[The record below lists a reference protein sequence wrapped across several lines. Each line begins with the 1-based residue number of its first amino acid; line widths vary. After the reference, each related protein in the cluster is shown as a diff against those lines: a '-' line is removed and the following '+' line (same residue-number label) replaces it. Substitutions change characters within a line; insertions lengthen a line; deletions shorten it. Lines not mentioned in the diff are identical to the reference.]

1 MAVERAGDTPAVT
14 SRGRVAIAVLALVMA
29 GLFSAAFGWV
39 CDLAFG
45 HERWT
50 AFVLTHFALV
60 LGLPMAA
67 ALAFGIVV
75 AFYLAVDQP
84 VAIKLG
90 AFEMTGPATPIVLWI
105 ACFLAT
111 VAAMVLAAGTTTPPG

>member
-1 MAVERAGDTPAVT
+1 MTMPQVT
-14 SRGRVAIAVLALVMA
+14 TRGRFAAACLALLLA
-29 GLFSAAFGWV
+29 GVLSAAFGWV
-39 CDLAFG
+39 CDRTFG

-50 AFVLTHFALV
+50 AFVLEYFALV

-90 AFEMTGPATPIVLWI
+90 PFEMTGPATPIVLWI

-111 VAAMVLAAGTTTPPG
+111 VGAIVLVAGVRTGPPV